1 MQIRGGRYRPPFL
14 IGLCVISKMLNI
26 SNFLNLSSL
35 FCRTKNQQSLS
46 NQRVANHGFI
56 LLALLLLI
64 PFHAAA
70 QRLFSVE
77 EQTKTVSGGKMRAAD
92 KALWYTRGGNLVI
105 RWTQSFNTY
114 YTISTPFGF
123 TDLYYPASGE
133 STTLDREMFNAAD
146 ELLYTFAEGGAEDL
160 GLSKQDFALKSTK
173 KDGSYTVRRYEPRKS
188 GGVCAWVELALDEDA
203 LPVCCTYY
211 NKKGKVITKTYFSK
225 YTSVKG
231 FAFPMRV
238 TEISYLLEK
247 NDSTVRLDIYKN
259 LQVDVPDEQFGFHVP
274 SGAKV
279 VDMKAGLKAM
289 KKSAK

>member
-1 MQIRGGRYRPPFL
+1 MNRRLFL
-14 IGLCVISKMLNI
+14 CLCV
-26 SNFLNLSSL
+26 
-35 FCRTKNQQSLS
+35 
-46 NQRVANHGFI
+46 A
-56 LLALLLLI
+56 LA
-64 PFHAAA
+64 FAGAWSASA

-92 KALWYTRGGNLVI
+92 KVLWYTRGGNLVI

-123 TDLYYPASGE
+123 TDLYYPASNE
-133 STTLDREMFNAAD
+133 STTLDREMFNVSD

-160 GLSKQDFALKSTK
+160 GLSKQDFNLRSTK
-173 KDGSYTVRRYEPRKS
+173 KDGPYTVRRYEPRKS
-188 GGVCAWVELALDEDA
+188 GGVCAWVELALDADA

-225 YTSVKG
+225 YTTVKG
-231 FAFPMRV
+231 FTFPMRV